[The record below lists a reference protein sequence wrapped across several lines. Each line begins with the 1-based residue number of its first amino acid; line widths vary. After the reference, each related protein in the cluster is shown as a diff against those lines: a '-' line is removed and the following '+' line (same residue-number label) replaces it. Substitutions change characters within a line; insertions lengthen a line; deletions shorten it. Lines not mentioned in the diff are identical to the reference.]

1 MTTIITK
8 FGVGAPTRNDLEIA
22 ELAVDATTGDLYTK
36 LGDTSVVKVNGSSVY
51 NDAGIKADL
60 EAETQARVDGDAALQ
75 GQIDDLDLSGA
86 IEEAPED
93 GKQYARQDAAWAEI
107 QAAGGGNGNPVVIS
121 DNPPASPEE
130 GDLWYSSKAD
140 DEGLYCWDG
149 EVWFE
154 AGGANGADGEDGQDG
169 KQIWSETTPDGDIY
183 YDKGNVSVS
192 GSVRANQI
200 GINNGGYQPS
210 PITVQQTADK
220 CYTGYYNSGGFFN
233 LGATSDQVIFNYSS
247 SGTRGLIFR
256 NGDFNSGTDALRL
269 EENNDA
275 TFSGTVNAS
284 EFITSQAVVDRGIY
298 RPNANGCG
306 IRLSNTNAIFPS
318 DSTGTQSN
326 GVVDLGGSGYQFK
339 DGYFSGSVSIGDKN
353 DDVDRKQ
360 ILHLGASRPWSFV
373 QNGAGAG
380 QRLQLY
386 AEVAGNKVFS
396 IGGLDNPS
404 EDVIEFFAQSG
415 NIRAKGDIT
424 GNTLR
429 GTRVVQDGS
438 PVIDA
443 KGLITTL
450 TTLRNATKDETT
462 LEGLRDSIGNAIGGL
477 IEKYE
482 AEIAV
487 TMEVSE

>member
-60 EAETQARVDGDAALQ
+60 AAETQDRVDGDAALQ

-192 GSVRANQI
+192 GSV
-200 GINNGGYQPS
+200 
-210 PITVQQTADK
+210 
-220 CYTGYYNSGGFFN
+220 
-233 LGATSDQVIFNYSS
+233 
-247 SGTRGLIFR
+247 
-256 NGDFNSGTDALRL
+256 
-269 EENNDA
+269 
-275 TFSGTVNAS
+275 
-284 EFITSQAVVDRGIY
+284 
-298 RPNANGCG
+298 
-306 IRLSNTNAIFPS
+306 
-318 DSTGTQSN
+318 
-326 GVVDLGGSGYQFK
+326 
-339 DGYFSGSVSIGDKN
+339 SIGDKN

-373 QNGAGAG
+373 QNGTGAN

-386 AEVAGNKVFS
+386 SEVGGNKVFS
-396 IGGLDNPS
+396 IGSLANPS
-404 EDVIEFFAQSG
+404 YDVIEFFAESG
-415 NIRAKGDIT
+415 NIRARGDIT

-443 KGLITTL
+443 KGLINTL
-450 TTLRNATKDETT
+450 STLRNATKDETT

-477 IEKYE
+477 IENLE
-482 AEIAV
+482 HEIAV
-487 TMEVSE
+487 TMEISK